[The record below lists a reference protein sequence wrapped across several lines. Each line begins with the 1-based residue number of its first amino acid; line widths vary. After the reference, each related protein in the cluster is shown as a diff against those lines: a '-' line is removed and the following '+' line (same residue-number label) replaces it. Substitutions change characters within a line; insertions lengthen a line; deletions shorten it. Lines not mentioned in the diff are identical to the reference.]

1 MTFFEKF
8 DAVFYQETMLS
19 SGVFRRETARGFYP
33 WGKVDSPRKRVA
45 EELCGCRHGN
55 SFPMAQNA
63 QSHRQMRSIPH
74 CPKAVFYVFV
84 FHSIHNSAIKLIIAP
99 LFFPLNRF
107 IPGRGWRGCQRAG
120 WRFRACR
127 WLSRCWWSRSEVAP
141 CCRTAHAPPPPDF
154 FFFLKSTSQQVN
166 GPTSQ
171 QVNKSTSGC
180 LIGLI
185 SPTGPIGSVLDPKG
199 PFRVCPTS

>member
-1 MTFFEKF
+1 MVSLLWADEKYHVPTGF
-8 DAVFYQETMLS
+8 
-19 SGVFRRETARGFYP
+19 FRRRRE
-33 WGKVDSPRKRVA
+33 
-45 EELCGCRHGN
+45 
-55 SFPMAQNA
+55 
-63 QSHRQMRSIPH
+63 
-74 CPKAVFYVFV
+74 VFYVFC
-84 FHSIHNSAIKLIIAP
+84 FGAPSIY
-99 LFFPLNRF
+99 PLNRF

-120 WRFRACR
+120 WQFRACR

-141 CCRTAHAPPPPDF
+141 CCRTAHAQPPPDF

-185 SPTGPIGSVLDPKG
+185 SPTGPIGSVLGPKG